1 LNATQLRRFKAWIKQ
16 GNATEIEPNVWLEQ
30 TTQGM
35 QEFTYNELQKFFK
48 KEYIN

>member
-1 LNATQLRRFKAWIKQ
+1 LNATQLRRFKAWIKD

-48 KEYIN
+48 KEYI